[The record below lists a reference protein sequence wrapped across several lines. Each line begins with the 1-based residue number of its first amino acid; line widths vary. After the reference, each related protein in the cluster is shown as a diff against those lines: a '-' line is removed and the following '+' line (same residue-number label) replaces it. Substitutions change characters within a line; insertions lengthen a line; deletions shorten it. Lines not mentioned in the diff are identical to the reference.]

1 MFSIEPIDPKVYRT
15 KSRNATLVML
25 GIFIVIGFIFASLS
39 VHYLSPYNSNKL
51 VLNFLGAFVGL
62 MITAF
67 IVKKFMADKPIMA
80 EAMYGFRLKRNLMH
94 VTNRLRH
101 VQEAVQNGD
110 QQAMKILRFYHLGL
124 TQMHK
129 FEQNSSALLDLEVEK
144 RELEQKMHEL
154 GLELEQIEFD
164 PEWVQAY
171 AEDKIED

>member
-1 MFSIEPIDPKVYRT
+1 MFSIESIDPKVYRT

-62 MITAF
+62 LITAF
-67 IVKKFMADKPIMA
+67 IVKKFMANKPIMA

-101 VQEAVQNGD
+101 IQEAVAKGD

-129 FEQNSSALLDLEVEK
+129 FEQNSSALLDMEVDK
-144 RELEQKMHEL
+144 RELESKMQEF
-154 GLELEQIEFD
+154 GLELNQIEFD
-164 PEWVQAY
+164 PEWVKDYQ
-171 AEDKIED
+171 EDKDED